1 MFVSDA
7 HLFVPRE
14 VRWKRILAIRWTGS
28 RRRKSLMRRIRRDAR
43 MLLPIAALVFT
54 FAMSVATAEIATIV
68 VPTGAEQSPA
78 VQAVQGTVARL
89 FEAEKRKPVARLFD
103 AEKRKPVAVERRTV
117 SAEAEPLPDT
127 AAVSSSA
134 MPRDHIAMLD

>member
-14 VRWKRILAIRWTGS
+14 IRWKRVLAIRWTAT
-28 RRRKSLMRRIRRDAR
+28 RRRKSILRRIRRDAR
-43 MLLPIAALVFT
+43 MLLPVAALVFT
-54 FAMSVATAEIATIV
+54 FAMSVVTAEFATII

-89 FEAEKRKPVARLFD
+89 FESEKP
-103 AEKRKPVAVERRTV
+103 KPVAVERLSV

-127 AAVSSSA
+127 AAVSSSIV
-134 MPRDHIAMLD
+134 PRDHIAMLD